1 MKCQFSACGRFVHIV
16 ALEGQQPTKKK
27 RSVES
32 HEINIAVLVSTY
44 RLSQRKT
51 TRSPPT
57 LIHRIRVKLGTTKS
71 LSVTKLPFTLTWTSN
86 DVYVTSSDAILRV
99 LRVPLFKPEKG
110 AQEVDDMVLM
120 PRKPV
125 FLPESAQNRQV
136 HYFPSK
142 SGPDGSGEL
151 TARIIVGSETRKQI
165 EEERGAEHGVEF
177 STAGCTFVGQQGE
190 ISPPIG
196 CYVNEEVD
204 LGGWGKSYDMTDIPV
219 QLGIGSLDR
228 RLERFN
234 PDDDCDCKC

>member
-1 MKCQFSACGRFVHIV
+1 MKCQFSACGRFLHIV
-16 ALEGQQPTKKK
+16 ALEGQQPTKK
-27 RSVES
+27 RSA
-32 HEINIAVLVSTY
+32 EINIAVLVSTY
-44 RLSQRKT
+44 RLSRRKT

-57 LIHRIRVKLGTTKS
+57 LIHRIRVKIGTTKS
-71 LSVTKLPFTLTWTSN
+71 LSVTKLPFTVTWTSN
-86 DVYVTSSDAILRV
+86 EVYITCSDVILRV
-99 LRVPLFKPEKG
+99 FRVPLFKPEKG

-120 PRKPV
+120 PRKPI

-142 SGPDGSGEL
+142 SGPDSSGPGES
-151 TARIIVGSETRKQI
+151 TARIIIGSETRKQI
-165 EEERGAEHGVEF
+165 EEEQGAEHGVEF
-177 STAGCTFVGQQGE
+177 STTGCTFVGQQGE
-190 ISPPIG
+190 FSSPIG

-228 RLERFN
+228 RLEKFN